1 MRNQVP
7 KAHAITPDG
16 AVGPGSARDITG
28 HQRAGSGDISTCN
41 RRTKGVFWREPVIK
55 GIPGYGLCAA
65 DIEDWKAGYVRN
77 CRPMRRVRLGAILL
91 SRLADPRKSLLN
103 GTVMVGFS
111 AVWRCLC
118 RPSVT
123 YESASVRSAP
133 APLARRWLRCGTC
146 LSTFRHYLCA
156 LVATA
161 LLALPLLFGLTAET
175 QAQNR
180 VLVST
185 IGQTNAPSPRCW
197 CPW

>member
-91 SRLADPRKSLLN
+91 SQLTEPVNLHGK
-103 GTVMVGFS
+103 VMTGFS